1 VTDVRYEVAGGVATI
16 TLDNPEA
23 RNRLSP
29 DGMVALRDN
38 FTAAGTDDAVRV
50 IVITGTGNTFCA
62 GADLASA
69 VSSGDWGAGPQM
81 LVDALTAMLDNPKPI
96 VGRIQGHVA
105 GGGNGIVACCDVS
118 IAASDAKFAF
128 SEVRVGAAP
137 AVISVPCLMR
147 MHPTDARELLLT
159 GERVSAERVVRAGLV
174 TAAVSADELDGAI
187 DGYIKAFLQCGPL
200 ALAHTKDLLRKVP
213 TMPRAEAFAFTSRM
227 SAEIFGS
234 AEAQEGMTAF
244 LTKRAP
250 SWAPAD

>member
-1 VTDVRYEVAGGVATI
+1 MTDVRYEVAGGVATI

-29 DGMVALRDN
+29 DGMLALRDH
-38 FTAAGTDDAVRV
+38 FTAAGADDAVRV

-69 VSSGDWGAGPQM
+69 VSSGDWGAGPRL

-105 GGGNGIVACCDVS
+105 GGGNGIVACCDISV
-118 IAASDAKFAF
+118 ASTDARFAF

-147 MHPTDARELLLT
+147 MHASDARELLLT

-174 TAAVSADELDGAI
+174 TAAVPAEGLDAAVR
-187 DGYIKAFLQCGPL
+187 GYVETFLQCGPL
-200 ALAHTKDLLRKVP
+200 ALAHTKELLRQVP
-213 TMPRAEAFAFTSRM
+213 TMSRTEAFALTSRM

-244 LTKRAP
+244 LTKRKP

>member
-1 VTDVRYEVAGGVATI
+1 MTDVRYEVAGGVATI

-29 DGMVALRDN
+29 DGMVALRDH
-38 FTAAGTDDAVRV
+38 FESAGGDDAVRV

-69 VSSGDWGAGPQM
+69 VSSGDWGAGPQL

-118 IAASDAKFAF
+118 VASADARFAF

-147 MHPTDARELLLT
+147 MHPGDARELLLT
-159 GERVSAERVVRAGLV
+159 GERVTAERVVRAGLV
-174 TAAVSADELDGAI
+174 TSAVQPDALDGAVGAYV
-187 DGYIKAFLQCGPL
+187 DAFLQCGPL
-200 ALAHTKDLLRKVP
+200 ALAHTKELLRQVP
-213 TMPRAEAFAFTSRM
+213 MMQRAEAFAFTARM
-227 SAEIFGS
+227 SAEVFGS

-244 LTKRAP
+244 LTKRKP